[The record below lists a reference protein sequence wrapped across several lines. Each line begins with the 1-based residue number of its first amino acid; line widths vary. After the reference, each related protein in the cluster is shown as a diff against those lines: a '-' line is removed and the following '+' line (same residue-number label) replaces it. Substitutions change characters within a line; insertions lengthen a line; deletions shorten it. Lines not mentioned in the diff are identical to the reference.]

1 MGDKQLQLF
10 YTFLSFRPTDY
21 NNLLFIKIP
30 NTSQFTSFRNTTFS
44 ESNPQK
50 SQLFRNQFQKFF
62 NFFGMAQ
69 KRVLLK
75 ALSILNI

>member
-10 YTFLSFRPTDY
+10 YIFLSFRPTGH

-44 ESNPQK
+44 EWHK
-50 SQLFRNQFQKFF
+50 
-62 NFFGMAQ
+62 
-69 KRVLLK
+69 KRMLLK